1 MQHWGEEIAAGPR
14 VYHLHAIWSSDLM
27 PYTTADISYNI
38 SAFKIAHS
46 HKIGNISQFHS
57 FTPAGSGFSG
67 PLDWM
72 EVEPGRSKC
81 FLTTIKL
88 RWCVFSHISLFPNA
102 VMLHSFGVT
111 LILFWKIPL
120 IFDVARNTKKMKML
134 SGVKNTDPIFYVLT
148 LRYPGPECRA
158 C

>member
-1 MQHWGEEIAAGPR
+1 MLSNNNQI
-14 VYHLHAIWSSDLM
+14 
-27 PYTTADISYNI
+27 
-38 SAFKIAHS
+38 
-46 HKIGNISQFHS
+46 
-57 FTPAGSGFSG
+57 
-67 PLDWM
+67 
-72 EVEPGRSKC
+72 EVMC
-81 FLTTIKL
+81 FLTYL
-88 RWCVFSHISLFPNA
+88 LFPNA
-102 VMLHSFGVT
+102 VMLHSFRVT